1 MLFWLKTRAQWSE
14 KNTTELTGEGGAPI
28 NIKVITG
35 ID

>member
-1 MLFWLKTRAQWSE
+1 MAR